1 MNGTSSNNTDE
12 SLPQPGTSSQ
22 QSQAVASLDSLRRPE
37 NVDQETIQEFLIH
50 IHGFLKSTGLSN
62 VADALGDELNKR
74 QFVPPRIGFDGSE
87 HTQSLTQFL
96 SIAQPYSTN
105 LLELFSRTKELTN
118 STLPQ
123 TLHNS
128 KVRLFTTKRT
138 NLARRNDLNQH
149 FTYSLLNMV
158 RPKPKQ
164 FQNTQYMNILN
175 AREMGLK
182 VGQRILMPKT
192 TWGRLQEHGKFL
204 GHLSQVF
211 CVCFDRTGRYVVT
224 GGDDKLIK
232 VWDTVTGLLRYTF
245 RGHEGEIADLSIN
258 LENTC
263 LASGSTDKTVRVWS
277 LTNGQPLMIFK
288 NHKALIMAI
297 HFLPFYEGNIRWL
310 VSSSSD
316 CKVVFYRYDADNL
329 VFESTPYEFEER
341 AMSGAKM
348 VAASYSSGG
357 NFVITGGTEKLVY
370 IYKLSYHKVD
380 RVYEFMIHNDKI
392 ESLVWANNNF
402 WFASG
407 SKDGTAKIWSLQS
420 NEWHS
425 TDLVLPKN
433 IEESAAQSSQNASQN
448 PTNQAKKAFKLNM
461 LCWSSDDTKVIS
473 IGNDFFLRVSDA
485 RTGELLKRLEGHTQ
499 NAYVIK
505 SHPVYNEVIVSAGHD
520 GQICVGLEGG
530 WGVISIF

>member
-1 MNGTSSNNTDE
+1 MNELHNEEPDTI
-12 SLPQPGTSSQ
+12 PQPSTSN
-22 QSQAVASLDSLRRPE
+22 SQALSQVVLPDS
-37 NVDQETIQEFLIH
+37 VDQQTLQEFLIH
-50 IHGFLKSTGLSN
+50 IHGFLKFAGFSQ
-62 VADALGDELNKR
+62 VADELR
-74 QFVPPRIGFDGSE
+74 RELDRRRFIPARTGFDGRPQN
-87 HTQSLTQFL
+87 QSLEQFL
-96 SIAQPYSTN
+96 STAQPYSTD
-105 LLELFSRTKELTN
+105 LLQLLSRTKQLTN
-118 STLPQ
+118 ATLPP
-123 TLHNS
+123 TLQNS

-138 NLARRNDLNQH
+138 NLARKDSPHGH
-149 FTYSLLNMV
+149 FTYSLLNMG
-158 RPKPKQ
+158 RPKLRQ
-164 FQNTQYMNILN
+164 FQNTKNLNILN

-182 VGQRILMPKT
+182 VGKRILMPKN
-192 TWGRLQEHGKFL
+192 TWANLEEHGKFL

-277 LTNGQPLMIFK
+277 LMNGQPLMIFK

-297 HFLPFYEGNIRWL
+297 HFLPFYEGNVRYL

-316 CKVVFYRYDADNL
+316 CKVVFYRYDADSL
-329 VFESTPYEFEER
+329 IFETTPYEFEER
-341 AMSGAKM
+341 ALSGAKM

-370 IYKLSYHKVD
+370 IYRLTAYTVE
-380 RVYEFMIHNDKI
+380 RLYEFFIHNDKI

-407 SKDGTAKIWSLQS
+407 SKDGTAKVWSLKG
-420 NEWHS
+420 NEWLS
-425 TDLVLPKN
+425 TELVLPKN
-433 IEESAAQSSQNASQN
+433 IEEPNQPMNQSQSQNT
-448 PTNQAKKAFKLNM
+448 TNQAKKAFKLNM
-461 LCWSSDDTKVIS
+461 LCWSSDDSKVIS

-505 SHPVYNEVIVSAGHD
+505 SHPVYSEAIVSAGHD
-520 GQICVGLEGG
+520 GQILVG
-530 WGVISIF
+530 I